1 MLLVLLSGMSLSWL
15 FAFHS
20 NTFSTDPAIKLQG
33 DLPARDVAEIC
44 HIIRHDIWRDV
55 LPYVPGSTL
64 NWRSLSWSISRIPGV
79 IRRMMRDPERI
90 DSISAN
96 ADGTVAVQTYRPIHI
111 KIGSQIQDWGCSGRS
126 YVLKKGTKGW
136 QIISK
141 GSWMS

>member
-1 MLLVLLSGMSLSWL
+1 MSLSWL
-15 FAFHS
+15 FALHS
-20 NTFSTDPAIKLQG
+20 KTFSTDTAIKLEG

-64 NWRSLSWSISRIPGV
+64 GWRSLSWSISRIPGE

-90 DSISAN
+90 NSISAN
-96 ADGTVAVQTYRPIHI
+96 ADGTVAVRTYRPMHM
-111 KIGSQIQDWGCSGRS
+111 KIGAQIRVWYYSGRH
-126 YVLKKGTKGW
+126 YVLKKGAKGW

>member
-1 MLLVLLSGMSLSWL
+1 VLLVLLSGMSLSWL

-20 NTFSTDPAIKLQG
+20 KTFSTDPAIRLQG

-55 LPYVPGSTL
+55 LPPGSIL
-64 NWRSLSWSISRIPGV
+64 GWRSLSWSISRIPGV
-79 IRRMMRDPERI
+79 IRSMMRDPERI

-96 ADGTVAVQTYRPIHI
+96 ADGTVAVQTYKPIHL

-126 YVLKKGTKGW
+126 YVLKKGAKGW

-141 GSWMS
+141 GSWIS